1 MQLLLFYC
9 TVNPKHCLLG
19 KKSITM
25 ILLQFTAFYDEVS
38 LLLIAISVFFS
49 YLILSLSVLSLQHC
63 ESGNAEKK
71 KTAKNL

>member
-1 MQLLLFYC
+1 
-9 TVNPKHCLLG
+9 
-19 KKSITM
+19 M

-63 ESGNAEKK
+63 ESGNAGKK
-71 KTAKNL
+71 KPAKNL

>member
-1 MQLLLFYC
+1 
-9 TVNPKHCLLG
+9 
-19 KKSITM
+19 M